1 MRLTLFATLFL
12 VASVI
17 TFSFMRVNAA
27 ESDPVATIMFNSDGL
42 KMALADHCC
51 DSSDVKFVGADSLS
65 F

>member
-1 MRLTLFATLFL
+1 MRVALFATLFL

-27 ESDPVATIMFNSDGL
+27 ESDPAATLMPDADEL
-42 KMALADHCC
+42 EMALADYCC
-51 DSSDVKFVGADSLS
+51 DSSDLKFVGADSLS